1 MTADAPRQ
9 LVLDLPLAA
18 ADGVEDFMVSASN
31 AAAHRLID
39 AWPNW
44 AVSAACISGPPGAG
58 KSHLAAIWAARS
70 GAATVAAAALD
81 DAHLAQFGDVGAL
94 VVEDVDA
101 IGTGDGARQCE
112 QHLFHLLNLARERE
126 GFVLLTS
133 TREPGDITFVVPDLR
148 SRVRALANAAIDAP
162 DDALLGAILV
172 KLFDDRQLS
181 VDPAVIASLLRRME
195 RSAETAVRLVDAI
208 DREALAK
215 RRRVTRVLA
224 LDVLHGLDAG
234 ASGGTGAS
242 SHVA

>member
-1 MTADAPRQ
+1 VTPDAPRQ

-44 AVSAACISGPPGAG
+44 AVPAACISGPAGSG

-70 GAATVAAAALD
+70 GAASVAAAALD
-81 DAHLAQFGDVGAL
+81 DGHLTRFADVGAL
-94 VVEDVDA
+94 VVEDLDA
-101 IGTGDGARQCE
+101 IGTGDGARQRE
-112 QHLFHLLNLARERE
+112 QWLFHLLNLARERQ

-133 TREPGDITFVVPDLR
+133 TRGPGDITFAVPDLR

-172 KLFDDRQLS
+172 KLFDDRQLI
-181 VDPAVIASLLRRME
+181 VDPSVISSLLRRME

-208 DREALAK
+208 DREALTK
-215 RRRVTRVLA
+215 RRRVTHVLA
-224 LDVLHGLDAG
+224 LSVLQALEDGSFG
-234 ASGGTGAS
+234 ATGAS
-242 SHVA
+242 QAV